1 MSFEVLVYTHIS
13 LSIVVS
19 FVRYEIGRRP
29 VSQAAPADF
38 FDDSYSL
45 SYSKQEKNA
54 RGQRGGKRTKH
65 PIKMTES
72 YSFSLSVIFSK
83 PSGTSRPAFYF
94 CP

>member
-19 FVRYEIGRRP
+19 FVRYEIEKRP

-38 FDDSYSL
+38 SDDSYSL

-54 RGQRGGKRTKH
+54 RGQRARPSTG
-65 PIKMTES
+65 
-72 YSFSLSVIFSK
+72 SLADE
-83 PSGTSRPAFYF
+83 GR
-94 CP
+94 